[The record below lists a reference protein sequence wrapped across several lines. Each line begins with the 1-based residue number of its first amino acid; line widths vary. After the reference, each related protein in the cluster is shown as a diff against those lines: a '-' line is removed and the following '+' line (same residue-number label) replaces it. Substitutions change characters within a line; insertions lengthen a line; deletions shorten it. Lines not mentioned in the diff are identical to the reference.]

1 MAKCDIC
8 EKDMLRA
15 KGCIEK
21 DYIIDGERYPAIP
34 HIAQWEGEE
43 RCHDCNAKEGEPHH
57 TGCDNEDCPCCG
69 MQFIGCDCDVS
80 ERIIVFPKGRKKEVE
95 K

>member
-1 MAKCDIC
+1 MAKCEIC

-15 KGCIEK
+15 KGCLEK
-21 DYIIDGERYPAIP
+21 DYIIAGKRFPAVP
-34 HIAQWEGEE
+34 HIDRYGGEE

-57 TGCDNEDCPCCG
+57 TGCDNERCPSCG

-80 ERIIVFPKGRKKEVE
+80 EEMYIFPKGRKK